1 MNPPSPSESVPPN
14 PAVQIIDWAAF
25 EMLLD
30 VTAAREEP
38 EMIQNLLSIYESD
51 VRSTLA
57 QLRTMGPESHIESRG
72 LLHKLKGSSGS
83 LAFTGAVTQIKLLHD
98 PLESPPADKRQQL
111 IIEIRDAVEQCLAYV
126 RARHPWLNAN

>member
-1 MNPPSPSESVPPN
+1 MNPPYPSESPSPHPV
-14 PAVQIIDWAAF
+14 VQIIDWEAF
-25 EMLLD
+25 EILLD
-30 VTAAREEP
+30 ITEAREEP

-57 QLRTMGPESHIESRG
+57 QLRMMGPESHIESRS
-72 LLHKLKGSSGS
+72 LLHKLKGASGS

-98 PLESPPADKRQQL
+98 PLESPPAAERQQL

-126 RARHPWLNAN
+126 RARHPWLSAN